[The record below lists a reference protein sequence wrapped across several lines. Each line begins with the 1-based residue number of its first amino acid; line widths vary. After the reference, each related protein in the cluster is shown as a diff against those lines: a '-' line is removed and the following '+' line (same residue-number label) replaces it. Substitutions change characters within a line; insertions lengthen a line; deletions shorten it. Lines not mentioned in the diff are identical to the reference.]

1 MNGGHKNRRRVKVAP
16 AGGGVRA
23 SNLTIV
29 HSGPP
34 GGGTWTGVAVTLA
47 GIAMGAAVA
56 LAIPSLRDA
65 VGDAVQGDTSSVRGD
80 LTGNAGGVLLVFW
93 LALVHVIVWYPAEI
107 LDAATGYVF
116 GFGLGFPLVLASWLI
131 SGLVAYAV
139 GRYAARPLLYRL
151 AGERR
156 FRRIEDLIN
165 RGGATVLLA
174 ARLIPIMPFSLLG
187 YVCGAAR
194 VPLVRFTWT
203 TVVGYTPITA
213 YFTYLGSQL
222 EGFSIE
228 DPIVWVG
235 GGALLLG
242 LVGVRFL
249 LPRTVRRRDGGGP
262 EPEPKPE

>member
-1 MNGGHKNRRRVKVAP
+1 
-16 AGGGVRA
+16 
-23 SNLTIV
+23 
-29 HSGPP
+29 
-34 GGGTWTGVAVTLA
+34 VTLA

-65 VGDAVQGDTSSVRGD
+65 VTDAVQGETGSVRGD
-80 LTGNAGGVLLVFW
+80 LGDSAGGVLLVVW
-93 LALVHVIVWYPAEI
+93 LALVHVLVWYPAEI

-131 SGLVAYAV
+131 SGVASYAV

-156 FRRIEDLIN
+156 FMRVEDLIH
-165 RGGATVLLA
+165 RGGATALLA

-187 YVCGAAR
+187 YVCGATR
-194 VPLVRFTWT
+194 VPLLRFTWT
-203 TVVGYTPITA
+203 TAVGYAPITA

-228 DPIVWVG
+228 DPIVWIG
-235 GGALLLG
+235 GGALLLC

-249 LPRTVRRRDGGGP
+249 VPRTTRRHGSEP
-262 EPEPKPE
+262 EPEEM